1 MMSKIDVTDPAL
13 SFTSLNDHQTS
24 TIVLLHG
31 GLSCRLEWAEVAP
44 LLSDYHILLPDLPS
58 HSESRDIELKSI
70 EDAATHVS
78 RLIRAHAHGSRAHV
92 VGLSMGGF
100 IAQRLAIEHPS
111 LVSSL
116 FVSGAEPYRGL
127 RLVIARQPR
136 VLYLAV
142 WIILFFPDWLYW
154 QYASWIGFR
163 RHEALLVEMRRNCN
177 QDMLRNEFASIVLY
191 RLEDVTKIR
200 ARMLAVAGG
209 RQDDVEAT
217 AMVGEAL
224 RSRGIKDYQSKDF
237 SKAVVVKG
245 ALHAWNIQ
253 YPELF
258 ARGIRAWIEGADLPH
273 EFEDI

>member
-1 MMSKIDVTDPAL
+1 MATKIDTLDLTL
-13 SFTSLNDHQTS
+13 SFTSLNDHQPS
-24 TIVLLHG
+24 TIILLHG
-31 GLSCRLEWAEVAP
+31 GLSCRLEWAEVVP
-44 LLSDYHILLPDLPS
+44 LLSEYHVLLPDLPS

-127 RLVIARQPR
+127 RLFIAHQPR
-136 VLYLAV
+136 ILYWAV
-142 WIILFFPDWLYW
+142 WLILFLPDWLYW

-163 RHEALLVEMRRNCN
+163 RHEALLVEMRRNCS

-191 RLEDVTKIR
+191 RLEDVIKIR
-200 ARMLAVAGG
+200 ARMLVVAGG
-209 RQDDVEAT
+209 KQDDVGAT

-224 RSRGIKDYQSKDF
+224 RNRGIDGCQSKRF
-237 SKAVVVKG
+237 SRAVAVKE
-245 ALHAWNIQ
+245 ALHAWNLQ

-258 ARGIRAWIEGADLPH
+258 AYGIRAWIEGTDLPQ